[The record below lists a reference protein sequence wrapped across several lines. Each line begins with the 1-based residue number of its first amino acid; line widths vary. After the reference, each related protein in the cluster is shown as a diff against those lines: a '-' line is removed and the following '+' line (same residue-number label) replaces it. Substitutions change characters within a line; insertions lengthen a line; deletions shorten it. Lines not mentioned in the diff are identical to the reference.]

1 MSKLTTD
8 ELVEWLSGRV
18 SVIPMVSPVVTRQV
32 AIDNAIMLTSIK
44 AKLRAADELAEAC
57 GELVDALSYDT
68 NEGEGL
74 SSKQF
79 DQRLHRAGCAILTY
93 DEAES

>member
-8 ELVEWLSGRV
+8 DIIAIYENTVANYHAGRYPDMKWIDET
-18 SVIPMVSPVVTRQV
+18 VIT
-32 AIDNAIMLTSIK
+32 ATI
-44 AKLRAADELAEAC
+44 AKLRAADALAEAC

-93 DEAES
+93 AEAGS

>member
-8 ELVEWLSGRV
+8 ELVEWV
-18 SVIPMVSPVVTRQV
+18 SDVISSIDVDSPKFAELYAKEKNVQV
-32 AIDNAIMLTSIK
+32 AII
-44 AKLRAADELAEAC
+44 AKLRAADALAEAC

-93 DEAES
+93 AEAGS